1 MFADEDAYD
10 AVGQGDTWTI
20 EGERAAV
27 EAGEEDLV
35 ARVDG
40 GGEIALRAVLSE
52 REREVL
58 LAGGLR
64 NLVRERAAG

>member
-20 EGERAAV
+20 EGVRAAV

>member
-1 MFADEDAYD
+1 
-10 AVGQGDTWTI
+10 V
-20 EGERAAV
+20 RAAV
-27 EAGEEDLV
+27 GAGEEDLV
-35 ARVDG
+35 ARVEG

-52 REREVL
+52 RERAVL